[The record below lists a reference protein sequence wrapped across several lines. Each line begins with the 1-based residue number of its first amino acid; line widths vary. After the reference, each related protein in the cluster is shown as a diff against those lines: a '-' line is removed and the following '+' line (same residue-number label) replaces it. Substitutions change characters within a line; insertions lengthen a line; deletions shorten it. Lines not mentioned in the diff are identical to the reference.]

1 MKKKILPISIVC
13 ATHNGQKK
21 LPILIN
27 SIYNNTCWP
36 AEVIICGTKNS
47 DFKFINNRKFNNL
60 SIKKIISKIKNQ
72 KSQRDL
78 AIKNTKSEIIAQCDD
93 DLELDKDYLKKS
105 FKHFSN
111 KGKIKKIVSAAILFK
126 NLKHQAIR
134 WNNAYYGFKIYR
146 LILLAFNYFKKLKFM
161 SVLDSGRII
170 PLLPKDFLTINKSQ
184 KILQNLQWVC
194 STIIYQK
201 SAIKDAYNY
210 LPAMGE
216 KAYYED
222 VFFSYSLYEKK
233 YNLMIDRSIIAY
245 HPPTEKTDINIFFKT
260 LRSQKKIVKQFKKSF
275 LLFYLDVV
283 FFTLIFIVLKL
294 FKKKK

>member
-21 LPILIN
+21 LPVLIN

-36 AEVIICGTKNS
+36 TEVVICGTKKS
-47 DFKFINNRKFNNL
+47 DFKFININKFKNL
-60 SIKKIISKIKNQ
+60 NLKKIVSKTKNQ
-72 KSQRDL
+72 KTQRDL
-78 AIKNTKSEIIAQCDD
+78 AIKITKSDIIAQCDD

-105 FKHFSN
+105 IKHFSN
-111 KGKIKKIVSAAILFK
+111 KKKIKKIVSAAILFK

-134 WNNAYYGFKIYR
+134 WNNAYYTSKIYR
-146 LILLAFNYFKKLKFM
+146 LILFSFNYFKKLKFM

-194 STIIYQK
+194 STIIYDK

-222 VFFSYSLYEKK
+222 VFFSYSLYKKK

-245 HPPTEKTDINIFFKT
+245 HPPTEKTDINIFLKT
-260 LRSQKKIVKQFKKSF
+260 IRSQKKIVKQFNKSF
-275 LLFYLDVV
+275 LLFYLDVA
-283 FFTLIFIVLKL
+283 FFTLIFILLKI
-294 FKKKK
+294 FKK

>member
-27 SIYNNTCWP
+27 SIYDNICWP
-36 AEVIICGTKNS
+36 AEVIICGTKKS
-47 DFKFINNRKFNNL
+47 DFKFIKVSMFKNL
-60 SIKKIISKIKNQ
+60 NIKTIVSKIKNQ

-78 AIKNTKSEIIAQCDD
+78 AIKNTKSDIIAQCDD
-93 DLELDKDYLKKS
+93 DLELDKNYLKKS

-111 KGKIKKIVSAAILFK
+111 KKKTKKIVSAAILFK

-134 WNNAYYGFKIYR
+134 WNNAYYSFKIYR
-146 LILLAFNYFKKLKFM
+146 FILLTFNYFKKLKFM

-170 PLLPKDFLTINKSQ
+170 PLLPKDFLTNNKSQ
-184 KILQNLQWVC
+184 KTLQNLQWVC
-194 STIIYQK
+194 STIIYHK
-201 SAIKDAYNY
+201 SAIQDAYNY

-222 VFFSYSLYEKK
+222 VFFSYSLYKKK

-245 HPPTEKTDINIFFKT
+245 HPPTDKTDIGVYLKT
-260 LRSQKKIVKQFKKSF
+260 VRSQKKIVKQFKKSF
-275 LLFYLDVV
+275 LLFYLDVAL
-283 FFTLIFIVLKL
+283 FTIIFISLKM
-294 FKKKK
+294 FKK